1 MWLNKVDDNAG
12 NPRIIKILVGNKSDL
27 EKGQRKV
34 TIKEGKNYADAR
46 QLDFYEVSAL
56 QREGGV

>member
-27 EKGQRKV
+27 EKGLRKV